1 MPSAR
6 TLKTNRVDRLQVDVA
21 GIPYVVQQRRLAP
34 QPLLLWAPR
43 RDHLQLARE
52 SGRHRRWTPRLCLL
66 LSAAEP
72 VTARSVFEP
81 VVAESR
87 LRPRM
92 RTNVCDVG
100 CDGSCLSSGPQTG
113 SATRAD
119 ESLISLLLGQTYI
132 LPLSPVSAAPSEL
145 DSRHHGSLPPRF
157 HPDREP
163 GPAQARHGAS
173 PAPNPRAK
181 SPR

>member
-1 MPSAR
+1 MRSAR
-6 TLKTNRVDRLQVDVA
+6 TLKTDRVDRLQVDVA

-100 CDGSCLSSGPQTG
+100 CDGSCLK
-113 SATRAD
+113 RA
-119 ESLISLLLGQTYI
+119 SNWK
-132 LPLSPVSAAPSEL
+132 
-145 DSRHHGSLPPRF
+145 RH
-157 HPDREP
+157 
-163 GPAQARHGAS
+163 AR
-173 PAPNPRAK
+173 
-181 SPR
+181 

>member
-1 MPSAR
+1 
-6 TLKTNRVDRLQVDVA
+6 
-21 GIPYVVQQRRLAP
+21 
-34 QPLLLWAPR
+34 
-43 RDHLQLARE
+43 
-52 SGRHRRWTPRLCLL
+52 
-66 LSAAEP
+66 
-72 VTARSVFEP
+72 

-119 ESLISLLLGQTYI
+119 ESLIIRANLSY
-132 LPLSPVSAAPSEL
+132 PPSPVSAAPSEL